1 MKRRR
6 SLHVLN
12 FLGSALLLAM
22 GMPAVGCSTAPSVAP
37 AAHECSGPR
46 QGDPHEHDATA
57 HHPFDEVQKWVGV
70 FDDPGRDEW
79 QKPQEMVRALGLEP
93 GQSVADLGAGTG
105 YFSRYLARA
114 VGSSGRVYAIDTE
127 PKMVKHLARR
137 ARKEGT
143 PQVRAVL
150 ARPDDPALPADG
162 VDLVLIVDTFHHIDD
177 RVHYLERLAR
187 RLKPGGR
194 VAVVDFE
201 KRPLPVGP
209 PPEHKLAREGV
220 IQEFK
225 QAGYELREA
234 PGLLPYQYFLIF
246 APGR

>member
-1 MKRRR
+1 MNRR
-6 SLHVLN
+6 SLGILSL
-12 FLGSALLLAM
+12 LGSALLLAV
-22 GMPAVGCSTAPSVAP
+22 GLPAPACSTAQSVAP
-37 AAHECSGPR
+37 ATHGHPGPR
-46 QGDPHEHDATA
+46 QEDAHPHEATA
-57 HHPFDEVQKWVGV
+57 HHPFDDVRKWVGI

-114 VGSSGRVYAIDTE
+114 VGHSGRVYAVDTE

-143 PQVRAVL
+143 PQVRALL

-177 RVHYLERLAR
+177 RVRYLEKLAR

-209 PPEHKLAREGV
+209 PLEHKLARESV
-220 IQEFK
+220 IQEFEE
-225 QAGYELREA
+225 AGYELREA
-234 PGLLPYQYFLIF
+234 PELLPYQYFLIF